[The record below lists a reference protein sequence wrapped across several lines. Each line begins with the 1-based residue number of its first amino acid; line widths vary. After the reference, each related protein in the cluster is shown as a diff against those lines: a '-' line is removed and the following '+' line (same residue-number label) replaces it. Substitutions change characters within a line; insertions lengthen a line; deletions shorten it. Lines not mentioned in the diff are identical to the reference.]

1 MRKGSPVELDQQRR
15 QIIGTGLAALGVAS
29 VAGLSAS
36 VLANNQLS
44 TDGAAQDN
52 CSRLTEQQVAA
63 LGINVP
69 TFTVEAPQGETLT
82 LTRQLRMA
90 RRYQDL
96 LYLSYQNESL
106 IHVYDS
112 ASLQSR
118 FEIPFSDQLGILK
131 DFAVSE
137 SGDVFALFTGQHAIT
152 HLSSNGAFVQA
163 IGEFGIDKPQQLN
176 GPGSLTIDSLGNIH
190 VWDSGA
196 RQIKVFTP
204 DNQFV
209 RQYGQTRF
217 SPVQVVKSIDG
228 RESLVVKG
236 GVLGDREWHFT
247 PDGNASPSI

>member
-1 MRKGSPVELDQQRR
+1 MRKGSSVELDQQRR
-15 QIIGTGLAALGVAS
+15 QIIGTGLAALGAAS
-29 VAGLSAS
+29 VAGLSAP
-36 VLANNQLS
+36 VFANNQLS
-44 TDGAAQDN
+44 TDGAAQNN
-52 CSRLTEQQVAA
+52 CSRLTEQQVSS
-63 LGINVP
+63 LGINAP
-69 TFTVEAPQGETLT
+69 TFTVETPQGETLT

-96 LYLSYQNESL
+96 LYLSYQNESS

-137 SGDVFALFTGQHAIT
+137 SGDVYALFTGEHAIT
-152 HLSSNGAFVQA
+152 HLSSNGAFVQT

-209 RQYGQTRF
+209 RQYGQARL
-217 SPVQVVKSIDG
+217 SPVKMVKSIDG
-228 RESLVVKG
+228 RDPIVVVG
-236 GVLGDREWHFT
+236 GNSGDQVWSFQV
-247 PDGNASPSI
+247 

>member
-1 MRKGSPVELDQQRR
+1 MRKGSPAELDQQRR
-15 QIIGTGLAALGVAS
+15 QIIGTGFAALGVAS
-29 VAGLSAS
+29 VAGLSAP
-36 VLANNQLS
+36 VFANNQLS

-69 TFTVEAPQGETLT
+69 TFAVEAPQGETLT

-96 LYLSYQNESL
+96 LYLSYQNESS

-209 RQYGQTRF
+209 RQYGRARLN
-217 SPVQVVKSIDG
+217 PVQMVKSIDG
-228 RESLVVKG
+228 RDPIVVVG
-236 GVLGDREWHFT
+236 GNSGDQVWSFQV
-247 PDGNASPSI
+247 

>member
-1 MRKGSPVELDQQRR
+1 MQKGSPVELDQQRR

-29 VAGLSAS
+29 VAGLSAPVFAS
-36 VLANNQLS
+36 NQLS
-44 TDGAAQDN
+44 TEGTAQDN
-52 CSRLTEQQVAA
+52 CSRLTEHQIAS
-63 LGINVP
+63 LGINAP
-69 TFTVEAPQGETLT
+69 TFTVETPEGETLT

-96 LYLSYQNESL
+96 LYLSYQNESS
-106 IHVYDS
+106 IHVYDLV
-112 ASLQSR
+112 SLQPR

-137 SGDVFALFTGQHAIT
+137 SGDVFVLFTGQHTIT
-152 HLSSNGAFVQA
+152 HLSSNGAFVQT

-190 VWDSGA
+190 VWDTGA

-209 RQYGQTRF
+209 RQYGRARL
-217 SPVQVVKSIDG
+217 SPLQMVKSIDG
-228 RESLVVKG
+228 RDQIEVTG
-236 GVLGDREWHFT
+236 GLSGENTWKFAVL
-247 PDGNASPSI
+247 